1 MDREEAL
8 LVLKDMLEESDDTAR
23 MLPDRR
29 LEMLLDETDGD
40 VRRAAYLGAM
50 LKARCTGVTLPD
62 GVTLQSNR
70 DYWLTVARVY
80 RGNYT
85 VLAEVG
91 IPEGFQVASRPRR
104 SNQGFERRAEQA
116 KKAEE
121 AEE

>member
-1 MDREEAL
+1 MEREDAL
-8 LVLKDMLEESDDTAR
+8 LTLKDMLEESDDTAR

-50 LKARCTGVTLPD
+50 LKARCTGGTLPD

-85 VLAEVG
+85 VLAE
-91 IPEGFQVASRPRR
+91 
-104 SNQGFERRAEQA
+104 QA
-116 KKAEE
+116 ARESE

>member
-29 LEMLLDETDGD
+29 LEMLLEETDGD

-85 VLAEVG
+85 VLAE
-91 IPEGFQVASRPRR
+91 
-104 SNQGFERRAEQA
+104 QA
-116 KKAEE
+116 ARESE

>member
-29 LEMLLDETDGD
+29 LEMLLDEAGGD
-40 VRRAAYLGAM
+40 VRKAAYQGAL
-50 LKARCTGVTLPD
+50 LKSRCTGVTLPD

-85 VLAEVG
+85 IL
-91 IPEGFQVASRPRR
+91 
-104 SNQGFERRAEQA
+104 AEQA
-116 KKAEE
+116 ARE
-121 AEE
+121 ARE